1 MAESPKTAAL
11 LGKAFANRDVSR
23 EELPIVLEAL
33 RKHGGKDDRKLL
45 AAIEE
50 DASTGSSALNPAEI
64 RERIAE
70 GANPWAG
77 LGIFF
82 QGSSRCS
89 TCHSVAGRGSSLGP
103 PLTLTSSSPPVE
115 NLIASILWPSKTI
128 KARYE
133 SARYKLRDGRTL
145 VGIVS
150 ARDDKSLK
158 LKEANGREVRIGRE
172 MIDFEAG
179 EPNSLMPAH
188 IALDLTPDEL
198 VDLVSFLRSKPV
210 QDSLK
215 HGPRKLDR
223 VVAIGP
229 FPLGADRSRVPLDRI
244 EQTRSYAGQDGAG
257 VSWIALEATPA
268 GLLNLRGEMASKP
281 GRAYLAA
288 EVRSTLDQSAAL
300 RFAIEGAARVYL
312 NGSRVADVPEHD
324 AATLTP
330 AFSKT
335 SNNALPPLPDLAR
348 LNLKT
353 GWNLL
358 LVAIDR
364 LDDTSGDVR
373 AMIEIAAPEPV
384 EVRTPQSRGD

>member
-1 MAESPKTAAL
+1 
-11 LGKAFANRDVSR
+11 
-23 EELPIVLEAL
+23 
-33 RKHGGKDDRKLL
+33 
-45 AAIEE
+45 
-50 DASTGSSALNPAEI
+50 
-64 RERIAE
+64 
-70 GANPWAG
+70 
-77 LGIFF
+77 
-82 QGSSRCS
+82 
-89 TCHSVAGRGSSLGP
+89 
-103 PLTLTSSSPPVE
+103 
-115 NLIASILWPSKTI
+115 LIASILWPSKTI